1 VVACHRAAR
10 RDTIAVMPLV
20 TRAEATSYQETSL
33 HAHVMEFVAGLAA
46 RDDPRLRV
54 SSFGTSPGG
63 RDLPLCVLSAEGV
76 ATPDEARALGRP
88 IVLII
93 NGIHAGEVEGKESS
107 MMLMRDLLDGALGE
121 LLRELTL
128 VVVPLFNPDG
138 NDAVDPANRRLD
150 LPKLHGQ
157 IGPTLVGTRVNAS
170 GINLNRDYLRQ
181 DAPEMRLLSSRVVQ
195 VWRPELTI
203 DCHATN
209 GSVHRYAM
217 TYDVPHTVATGREE
231 PIAYMRYQMMPAV
244 TAALAGKHELLA
256 GWYGN
261 FVEDERALDAG
272 RDADPQAAVTE
283 GWMTYTHHPRFG
295 SNYRGLTNRLDLLL
309 ECYSYLPFADRVRT
323 TYACLLEALV
333 YVAAHRD
340 DVMQVV
346 AASQAPRAQL
356 AVRYKLEAFDEPMAV
371 PTRTPR
377 TPDGEPSSAMVRYF
391 GRFVGSTIIDRPP
404 AYIVD
409 AGVATHLERHGLV
422 VEAAPA
428 EIDAEVATVV
438 GVASEGGRKI
448 LESAAVGDV
457 RVDWRRASRLVPA
470 SHRLVR
476 TEQPLGAIAVYLCE
490 PESDDGA
497 IENGLVTAPGVGG
510 EFPIWRA
517 WP

>member
-1 VVACHRAAR
+1 
-10 RDTIAVMPLV
+10 MPLL

-33 HAHVMEFVAGLAA
+33 HAHVMEFLAGLAA
-46 RDDPRLRV
+46 RNDARLHI

-63 RDLPLCVLSAEGV
+63 RDMPLCVLSAHGIR
-76 ATPDEARALGRP
+76 TPDEARRHGLP
-88 IVLII
+88 VVLII

-107 MMLMRDLLDGALGE
+107 LMLMRDLLDGSHADLLG
-121 LLRELTL
+121 ELTL

-138 NDAVDPANRRLD
+138 NDAVDPANRKLD

-157 IGPTLVGTRVNAS
+157 IGPALVGTRVTAS
-170 GINLNRDYLRQ
+170 GINLNRDYMRQ
-181 DAPEMRLLSSRVVQ
+181 AAPEMRLLQSRVVQ
-195 VWRPELTI
+195 PWRPDLTI

-231 PIAYMRYQMMPAV
+231 PIAYMRTQMMPAV
-244 TAALAGKHELLA
+244 TAALAKNHQLLA

-261 FVEDERALDAG
+261 FVEDERSLDAQ
-272 RDADPQAAVTE
+272 RDADPSAAVTE

-295 SNYRGLTNRLDLLL
+295 GNYRGLSNRLDLLL

-323 TYACLLEALV
+323 TYACLLEALR
-333 YVAAHRD
+333 YTASHRAEILQI
-340 DVMQVV
+340 VS
-346 AASQAPRAQL
+346 ASQSPRDRIAI
-356 AVRYKLEAFDEPMAV
+356 RYRLDAFDDTIEV

-377 TPDGEPSSAMVRYF
+377 TPDGAPSIARLRHF
-391 GRFVGSTIIDRPP
+391 AKFVGTTLVDRPP

-409 AGVATHLERHGLV
+409 AALATHLERHGLAT
-422 VEAAPA
+422 EPAPGVL
-428 EIDAEVATVV
+428 EAEVATI
-438 GVASEGGRKI
+438 AEIAAEGGRKI

-457 RVDWRRASRLVPA
+457 RVEWTRASRKAPA
-470 SHRLVR
+470 GARLVR
-476 TEQPLGAIAVYLCE
+476 TDQSLGAIAVYLCE

-497 IENGLVTAPGVGG
+497 VENGLIAAPALGS

-517 WP
+517 WV